1 MFAVVCAGAQSND
14 KFFMF
19 RWTLHMKNE
28 PKLASSGE
36 LAVSS
41 FAWAQNFRTDSIF
54 CCPERAKKIESC
66 HPLGRVALASDGLV
80 RIELW

>member
-1 MFAVVCAGAQSND
+1 
-14 KFFMF
+14 
-19 RWTLHMKNE
+19 MKNE

-54 CCPERAKKIESC
+54 YCPERAKKIESC
-66 HPLGRVALASDGLV
+66 RPLGRTALGANCIV
-80 RIELW
+80 RINYFDLHITNVATQHVRK